1 MTRRTPLY
9 ELHREA
15 GARLV
20 DFAGWDMPVN
30 YGSQIN
36 EHHAV
41 RRDAGM
47 FDVSHMNQVDL
58 AGPGAGAFLRR
69 VFANDIARMDDGK
82 ALYGCL
88 LNESAGVIDD
98 GIVYRLDDTHYRL
111 VVNAATREKD
121 LDWLRRH
128 AGEFELELT
137 ERDDLAM
144 IAVQGPQARERAHEA
159 LGGEAAEAAAGL
171 KRFRF
176 AVSGDTWI
184 ARTGYTGEDGY
195 ELMLPGDDA
204 PAVWR
209 ALAGAG
215 VAPTGLGA
223 RDTLRLEA
231 GMPLYGHEMDE
242 EVTPLE
248 AGLGWTI
255 AWEPADRDFIGREAL
270 SKQRE
275 QGATRSLVG
284 LLLEGRGIAR
294 EQQQVVTDAGD
305 GVVTSGGFSPTLERS
320 IALARVPVGAGT
332 QCEVMIRNRAVTA
345 RMVDYPF
352 VRNGK
357 PRIDLNDGDES

>member
-9 ELHREA
+9 DSHRAA

-58 AGPGAGAFLRR
+58 AGPGAEDFLRR
-69 VFANDIARMDDGK
+69 VFANDVARMDDGR

-88 LNESAGVIDD
+88 LNESGGVIDD
-98 GIVYRLDDTHYRL
+98 GIVYRLDGTHFRFVL
-111 VVNAATREKD
+111 NAATRDKD
-121 LDWLRRH
+121 LDWLRSH
-128 AGEFELELT
+128 AGDFDLELT
-137 ERDDLAM
+137 EREDLAM
-144 IAVQGPQARERAHEA
+144 IAVQGPKARERVHQA
-159 LGGEAAEAAAGL
+159 LGGKAAEAAAGL
-171 KRFRF
+171 GRFRF
-176 AVSGDTWI
+176 AVSGDIWI

-195 ELMLPGDDA
+195 ELMLPGEEA
-204 PAVWR
+204 PDVWS
-209 ALAGAG
+209 ALVESR

-231 GMPLYGHEMDE
+231 GMALYGHEMDD

-255 AWEPADRDFIGREAL
+255 AWEPPDRDFIGREAL
-270 SKQRE
+270 ARQRE

-294 EQQQVVTDAGD
+294 EQQRVVTDAGD

-320 IALARVPVGAGT
+320 IALARVPAGAGT
-332 QCEVMIRNRAVTA
+332 QCEVMIRNRAVSA

-357 PRIDLNDGDES
+357 PRIDLSDGGGS